1 MRVEKFPS
9 STKASTGHKLTRVT
23 TAGGKLG
30 IAKAT
35 ITFTKGAVGD
45 QAASQTPN
53 LTKSKQMSKV
63 SSTKAQSKQKKQ
75 LAKQPTLIKRKDIAM
90 NPQLYAQAEH
100 F

>member
-45 QAASQTPN
+45 QAAASQTPN
-53 LTKSKQMSKV
+53 LTKSKHMSKV
-63 SSTKAQSKQKKQ
+63 SSTK
-75 LAKQPTLIKRKDIAM
+75 T
-90 NPQLYAQAEH
+90 
-100 F
+100 